1 MNQNQKCITINS
13 ALPCTNVLLHQG
25 PLSFSAAVTKG
36 KYSLPP
42 FHLIELMLSKFT
54 LKHNMKRGNLRL
66 TARKL
71 ISSEWKS
78 TVTIR

>member
-54 LKHNMKRGNLRL
+54 LKHNMSRGNLRL

>member
-1 MNQNQKCITINS
+1 MNQNQECITINS
-13 ALPCTNVLLHQG
+13 ALQCTFASR
-25 PLSFSAAVTKG
+25 PSLSFWADVTKG
-36 KYSLPP
+36 KYPLPP